1 MATTIGRVECCCSRQ
16 KADVVVVSMRLTST
30 DRNTMIVIVSRAKLP
45 VHPGI
50 NLGDFGVNASLQQR
64 GFVIAAR
71 GDYAQTIAPA
81 GMQPSKIL
89 SSGACMPDWDND
101 FYRRMSKISHRK
113 MFRFMLTHPQGV
125 SEVDLSNELRQES
138 TTIHSRVLYL
148 EKVGVIRE
156 CDENRWCLSQAI
168 DNFGPTYE
176 RYVKS
181 VFEKEFRWST
191 EWGIKLKGFKHGD
204 FDVLATIASTLC
216 YVECKT
222 SRPENIGDTQ
232 LKSFL
237 QRSQD
242 LAPEIAVLLLD
253 TEDPLD
259 KPLEQLEN
267 ILTVIKQKALAE
279 PSWKPEKSFFIEP
292 AKFAGVH
299 FGCRR
304 IFVTNAKP
312 SVVGNLRLCLR
323 FYWTWLKFQSFVSGP
338 QYDYVTEEVFPF
350 PV

>member
-1 MATTIGRVECCCSRQ
+1 
-16 KADVVVVSMRLTST
+16 
-30 DRNTMIVIVSRAKLP
+30 MIEIVSRAKLP
-45 VHPGI
+45 VDAGI
-50 NLGDFGVNASLQQR
+50 NLGDFGVDASLRQR

-81 GMQPSKIL
+81 GMQPFKML
-89 SSGACMPDWDND
+89 SSGACMPDWND
-101 FYRRMSKISHRK
+101 EFYRSMSKISLRK

-125 SEVDLSNELRQES
+125 SEVELSNELHQES
-138 TTIHSRVLYL
+138 TTIHKRVLYL
-148 EKVGVIRE
+148 EKTGVIRK
-156 CDENRWCLSQAI
+156 CDKNRWCLSHAV

-181 VFEKEFRWST
+181 TFEREFRWST
-191 EWGIKLKGFKHGD
+191 EWGIELEDFEYGD

-222 SRPENIGDTQ
+222 SRPEDVGEKQ
-232 LKSFL
+232 LRYFL

-242 LAPEIAVLLLD
+242 LAPEIAILLLD
-253 TEDPLD
+253 TEDSLD

-267 ILTVIKQKALAE
+267 ILTRITR
-279 PSWKPEKSFFIEP
+279 WKPEKPFFIEP
-292 AKFAGVH
+292 ARFAGVH

-312 SVVGNLRLCLR
+312 SVVHNLRLCLR
-323 FYWTWLKFQSFVSGP
+323 FYWTWLKFQSFLGGP
-338 QYDYVTEEVFPF
+338 QYNYVTEEMFPL
-350 PV
+350 

>member
-1 MATTIGRVECCCSRQ
+1 MVTTIERGERCCSRQ
-16 KADVVVVSMRLTST
+16 KADVGVVTIRLTST
-30 DRNTMIVIVSRAKLP
+30 DLNTMIAIVSKTKLP
-45 VHPGI
+45 MLPGV
-50 NLGDFGVNASLQQR
+50 NLGDFGVDASLRQR

-81 GMQPSKIL
+81 GMQPGQIL

-101 FYRRMSKISHRK
+101 FYRRMSKISQRK
-113 MFRFMLTHPQGV
+113 MLRFMLAHPEGV
-125 SEVDLSNELRQES
+125 SEVDLSNELQQER
-138 TTIHSRVLYL
+138 TTVHKRVLHL
-148 EKVGVIRE
+148 EKAGVIRE
-156 CDENRWCLSQAI
+156 CYENRWCLSQAI

-181 VFEKEFRWST
+181 IFEREFSWSA
-191 EWGIKLKGFKHGD
+191 EWGIELEDFAYGD
-204 FDVLATIASTLC
+204 FDVLATTASTLC

-222 SRPENIGDTQ
+222 SRPQDVRDEQ
-232 LKSFL
+232 LRFFL

-253 TEDPLD
+253 TEDSLD

-267 ILTVIKQKALAE
+267 ILTGIRRKEMAK
-279 PSWKPEKSFFIEP
+279 PSQKPEKPFFIEP
-292 AKFAGVH
+292 ARFAGVH

-312 SVVGNLRLCLR
+312 SVVHNLRLCLK
-323 FYWTWLKFQSFVSGP
+323 FYWTWLKFQSFLSGP
-338 QYDYVTEEVFPF
+338 QYNYVTEEVFPF
-350 PV
+350 PL

>member
-1 MATTIGRVECCCSRQ
+1 MATTIGRGERCCSRQ
-16 KADVVVVSMRLTST
+16 KADVDVVSIRLTST

-45 VHPGI
+45 VHLGI
-50 NLGDFGVNASLQQR
+50 NLGDFGVDASLRQR

-81 GMQPSKIL
+81 GMQPSGIL
-89 SSGACMPDWDND
+89 SSGACIPDWDND

-113 MFRFMLTHPQGV
+113 IFRFMLVHPQGV
-125 SEVDLSNELRQES
+125 SEVDLSDGLQQES
-138 TTIHSRVLYL
+138 TTIHSKVLYL
-148 EKVGVIRE
+148 EKAGVIRE
-156 CDENRWCLSQAI
+156 CDESRWCLSQAI

-181 VFEKEFRWST
+181 VFEKEFRWSA
-191 EWGIKLKGFKHGD
+191 EWGIELKGFKHGD

-222 SRPENIGDTQ
+222 SRPEDVGDKQ
-232 LKSFL
+232 LRFFL
-237 QRSQD
+237 QRIQD
-242 LAPEIAVLLLD
+242 LAPEIAILLLD

-267 ILTVIKQKALAE
+267 ILTVITRKALAE
-279 PSWKPEKSFFIEP
+279 PSWKPEKPFFIEP
-292 AKFAGVH
+292 ARFAGVH

-312 SVVGNLRLCLR
+312 SVVHNLRLCLQY
-323 FYWTWLKFQSFVSGP
+323 YWTRLKFQSFLSGP
-338 QYDYVTEEVFPF
+338 QYNYVTEEVFPF
-350 PV
+350 PL

>member
-1 MATTIGRVECCCSRQ
+1 MTIQRGEHCCSRQ
-16 KADVVVVSMRLTST
+16 KADVDVVSIRLTST

-50 NLGDFGVNASLQQR
+50 NLGDFGVDASLRQR

-81 GMQPSKIL
+81 SMQPSGIL
-89 SSGACMPDWDND
+89 SSGACMTDLDND
-101 FYRRMSKISHRK
+101 FYGGMSKMSQRK
-113 MFRFMLTHPQGV
+113 MFRFMLVHPQGV
-125 SEVDLSNELRQES
+125 SEVDLSNALRQES

-148 EKVGVIRE
+148 EKAGVIRE
-156 CDENRWCLSQAI
+156 CDENRWCLSQTI

-181 VFEKEFRWST
+181 VFEKEFHWSA
-191 EWGIKLKGFKHGD
+191 EWGIKLEDFEDGD

-222 SRPENIGDTQ
+222 SRPEDVSAEQ
-232 LKSFL
+232 LRFFL

-242 LAPEIAVLLLD
+242 LSPEIAVLLLD

-259 KPLEQLEN
+259 KPLKQLEN
-267 ILTVIKQKALAE
+267 ILTVITRKALAE
-279 PSWKPEKSFFIEP
+279 PSWKPEKPFFIEP
-292 AKFAGVH
+292 ARFAGVH
-299 FGCRR
+299 FGWRR

-312 SVVGNLRLCLR
+312 SVVHNLRLCLK
-323 FYWTWLKFQSFVSGP
+323 FYWTWLKFQSFLGGS
-338 QYDYVTEEVFPF
+338 QYNYITEEVFPF
-350 PV
+350 PL